1 MNFIISLACNKLKL
15 TTEQA
20 INATTLNGA
29 YSMGLSDVSGSITRG
44 KLANLLI
51 TKKIES
57 LNELPYYI
65 GDNLIDKVFIRG
77 KEIL

>member
-1 MNFIISLACNKLKL
+1 
-15 TTEQA
+15 
-20 INATTLNGA
+20 
-29 YSMGLSDVSGSITRG
+29 MGLSDVLGSITRG

-51 TKKIES
+51 TKNIES